1 MKIKQFFL
9 YLLGLFAMA
18 SLHGSQENTDDIMEK
33 LKSIIEDKDKDYN
46 EFNKIWDKLTNE
58 NKDNLLASKPS
69 IIHMA
74 AEHGKP
80 QICSRIL
87 DYDKSQ
93 LEREDNSDKTPLL
106 VAVQHNKYNT
116 AEIFLKKGC
125 NINKKYNGLP
135 PLFVA
140 AANGDIKMVKILLQ
154 YNPSLDGLTN
164 EGVLSYVIKGKHDK
178 VLKALLD
185 YSKNTIKDEEIKNGK
200 TPLILA
206 AQKSSIEIVET
217 LLDHGADPS
226 KTDDNNN
233 NIVHC
238 AAQNKDSKIIAKL
251 LSYDYRKK
259 LDIKS
264 MINAENNKQQ
274 TPVLLAAHYGDIER
288 VKTLLE
294 TGAKPLQ
301 KDRYG
306 NNIVHH
312 AAQNQDHNM
321 MKQLLLY
328 DYSKK
333 FDIKSMINAEN
344 NKQQTPVLLAAH
356 DGDIETVK
364 ALLDHGA
371 DPSKTDDNNNNFLHY
386 CAQNCSF
393 KALEVLLKYPNQ
405 KYKTYINA
413 KNKHGETPLIIASK
427 GISKNIVRILLH
439 YEADPTIKDNDG
451 NNALYH
457 AYENSVINDMYLEF
471 SQEIIEDYANAV
483 LNSSHMN
490 RQNNLDLVEDNQIT
504 NRHMT
509 IITLL
514 IVFIV
519 MIAYL
524 LRKKV
529 LNLKK
534 QKRYRF

>member
-1 MKIKQFFL
+1 M
-9 YLLGLFAMA
+9 
-18 SLHGSQENTDDIMEK
+18 
-33 LKSIIEDKDKDYN
+33 
-46 EFNKIWDKLTNE
+46 
-58 NKDNLLASKPS
+58 
-69 IIHMA
+69 
-74 AEHGKP
+74 
-80 QICSRIL
+80 
-87 DYDKSQ
+87 
-93 LEREDNSDKTPLL
+93 
-106 VAVQHNKYNT
+106 
-116 AEIFLKKGC
+116 
-125 NINKKYNGLP
+125 
-135 PLFVA
+135 
-140 AANGDIKMVKILLQ
+140 
-154 YNPSLDGLTN
+154 
-164 EGVLSYVIKGKHDK
+164 
-178 VLKALLD
+178 
-185 YSKNTIKDEEIKNGK
+185 
-200 TPLILA
+200 
-206 AQKSSIEIVET
+206 
-217 LLDHGADPS
+217 
-226 KTDDNNN
+226 
-233 NIVHC
+233 
-238 AAQNKDSKIIAKL
+238 
-251 LSYDYRKK
+251 
-259 LDIKS
+259 
-264 MINAENNKQQ
+264 
-274 TPVLLAAHYGDIER
+274 
-288 VKTLLE
+288 
-294 TGAKPLQ
+294 
-301 KDRYG
+301 
-306 NNIVHH
+306 
-312 AAQNQDHNM
+312 
-321 MKQLLLY
+321 
-328 DYSKK
+328 
-333 FDIKSMINAEN
+333 
-344 NKQQTPVLLAAH
+344 
-356 DGDIETVK
+356 
-364 ALLDHGA
+364 
-371 DPSKTDDNNNNFLHY
+371 HY